1 MKKNLTK
8 TLSLASLLLLGS
20 LKSAAQVSDVSF
32 TVSPSAEYIWWD
44 EDLSI
49 DDMWLYGGKVGFGF
63 GPLVEL
69 RGFYFRSNDVDAK
82 VRMQNWQNESLWPSY
97 IQNTKLNMTKYGGE
111 MKLNLWK
118 GTFLTPYLTAGA
130 VCRK

>member
-1 MKKNLTK
+1 MKKSFTK

-49 DDMWLYGGKVGFGF
+49 DNMWLYGGKVGFGF
-63 GPLVEL
+63 GPLLEL
-69 RGFYFRSNDVDAK
+69 RAFYFRSNDVDAK
-82 VRMQNWQNESLWPSY
+82 VRMQNWQNESLWPS
-97 IQNTKLNMTKYGGE
+97 
-111 MKLNLWK
+111 
-118 GTFLTPYLTAGA
+118 
-130 VCRK
+130 